1 MEENH
6 NNRLDNTELQDT
18 KKRTDVTFYREVQ
31 GIVSFEQITLTCSLV
46 RGLDEN
52 GLIRETCEGDSY
64 RVSINNGVLS
74 FDRPLKFKANG

>member
-1 MEENH
+1 MEDH
-6 NNRLDNTELQDT
+6 DNSQNKRQGQDT

-52 GLIRETCEGDSY
+52 GLIRETYEGDSY

-74 FDRPLKFKANG
+74 FDRPLKFKTNG